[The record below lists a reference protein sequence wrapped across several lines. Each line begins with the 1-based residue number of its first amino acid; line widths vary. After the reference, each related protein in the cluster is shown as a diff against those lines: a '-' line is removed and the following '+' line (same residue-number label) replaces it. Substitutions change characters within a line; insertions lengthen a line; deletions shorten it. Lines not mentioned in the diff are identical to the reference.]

1 MTKHKCK
8 LQQWYDDHWK
18 GIELSD
24 DGESEIAV
32 FRVGGKYIHYEI
44 PMALWIAAMNN
55 HEAKCQLR
63 RDMMRDVL
71 AEYDRR
77 VKA

>member
-1 MTKHKCK
+1 MKKSKCK

-24 DGESEIAV
+24 GNSKLAV
-32 FRVGGKYIHYEI
+32 FRIGGKYIRYEI
-44 PMALWIAAMNN
+44 PMALWMAAMNN

-71 AEYDRR
+71 AEYDRK
-77 VKA
+77 VSA